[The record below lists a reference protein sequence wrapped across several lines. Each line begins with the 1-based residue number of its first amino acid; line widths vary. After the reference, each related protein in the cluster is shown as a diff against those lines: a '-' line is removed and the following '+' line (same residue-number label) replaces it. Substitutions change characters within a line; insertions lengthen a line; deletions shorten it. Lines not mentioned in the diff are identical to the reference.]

1 MKYDDKL
8 REQIK
13 DMTLILLY
21 LNSFEDCGSLR
32 SWKGY
37 DFDDLNN
44 LAEEGLISEGRRAKS
59 IVLYDDGIEKA
70 RALRAEYR
78 VHLPER

>member
-8 REQIK
+8 HEQIK

-21 LNSFEDCGSLR
+21 LNSYDDGASRR

-37 DFDDLNN
+37 NFDDLNT
-44 LAEEGLISEGRRAKS
+44 LAEEGFISEGKRAKS
-59 IVLYDDGIEKA
+59 VVLYDDGIEKA
-70 RALRAEYR
+70 RALCDEYGI
-78 VHLPER
+78 HLPE